1 MHTQGRVATVLYSMQ
16 PVESPLLLQRT
27 QLTSEFRSQALHY
40 IASRYLSRPARLA
53 GQLIQSKHF
62 YPTIYAATDVAPLAI
77 CTGNFFPDGN
87 PPPDGE
93 RTYCNNATIKVRLST
108 ASLLRAMRLIRM
120 AYSTALSEVQTAH
133 TTPLARMTF
142 GAMCGRSPRSWSYK
156 NGDRWLVKQSG
167 TLGQS
172 TK

>member
-1 MHTQGRVATVLYSMQ
+1 MHAQGRVATVLYSMQ
-16 PVESPLLLQRT
+16 TVESLLLLQRT

-77 CTGNFFPDGN
+77 CTGNLFPDGG

-93 RTYCNNATIKVRLST
+93 RTYCNNATIKARLST
-108 ASLLRAMRLIRM
+108 TSLLRARRLIRM

-133 TTPLARMTF
+133 TTPRDRMTF
-142 GAMCGRSPRSWSYK
+142 GAMCGRSHRSGSYK
-156 NGDRWLVKQSG
+156 SDDRWSVKQSG
-167 TLGQS
+167 TLGKS
-172 TK
+172 AR